1 MELSSPN
8 EKENDLSQ
16 SVTHDNYF
24 IDFLIKLNKSLK
36 DIELN

>member
-24 IDFLIKLNKSLK
+24 IDFLIKLKKLLK